1 MKRLILPI
9 AKLVVWIVIAGALVK
24 IAFFS
29 TPAAET
35 AAKPWVDFKPSTV
48 VATLGSISNEFTVNG
63 SVVSDPAAEVKST
76 VTGTV
81 AKFEA
86 PEGSLVETGAPII
99 TLTAEVTET
108 EEGTPTTDEN
118 GQQVPG
124 APTTTTYTV
133 YRTIYANAN
142 GKVKYSVLQ
151 NQEVAVGTAVAS
163 ISPGT
168 LSIEAALSPAQRYSL
183 TAVPDSA
190 TVTVTP
196 GPGPFE
202 CHNIKLVNSEQSAPA
217 GGGQQQPGQ
226 EAPGGAGGTTSSSAK
241 LTCPVPGDITL
252 YPGLSAKVAIHTGDA
267 DGVITIPTTAVKGD
281 YQRGTVWKMGPD
293 GRAKPTEVELGLTDG
308 FLVEIKSGLAAGD
321 EVLEF
326 VPGTEEELD
335 PSKYIHDPFMEQME
349 QQDAPEGGEG
359 DGGKDQGAIEPD
371 IEILED
377 GSEKFTDP
385 DGNTVIFRKDGS
397 STITS
402 PDGKV
407 TEFDKDGKVIKDE
420 IGLTKELTGS
430 SEEKPVGGN

>member
-29 TPAAET
+29 TPNT
-35 AAKPWVDFKPSTV
+35 DKAAKPWVDFKPSVV
-48 VATLGSISNEFTVNG
+48 VATLGTISNEFTVNG
-63 SVVSDPAAEVKST
+63 SVVADPATEVKST

-86 PEGSLVETGAPII
+86 PEGSTVESGAPII
-99 TLTAEVTET
+99 TLVAEVTET
-108 EEGTPTTDEN
+108 EEGTATVDEN
-118 GQQVPG
+118 GQTVPA
-124 APTTTTYTV
+124 APTTTTYKV

-142 GKVKYSVLQ
+142 GVVKYNVLE
-151 NQEVAVGTAVAS
+151 NQEVAVATLVAS

-168 LSIEAALSPAQRYSL
+168 LSIEASLSPAQRYSL
-183 TAVPDSA
+183 SSVPETA

-202 CHNIKLVNSEQSAPA
+202 CHNIKLVSGESGSSS
-217 GGGQQQPGQ
+217 GGTQPQQPGQ
-226 EAPGGAGGTTSSSAK
+226 DNGAGSADNNSNAK

-267 DGVITIPTTAVKGD
+267 DGVITVPTTAVKGD

-308 FLVEIKSGLAAGD
+308 FMIEIKSGLAAGD

-326 VPGTEEELD
+326 VPGTEAELD
-335 PSKYIHDPFMEQME
+335 PSQFIHDPFLEQLKE
-349 QQDAPEGGEG
+349 QEESSGGEE
-359 DGGKDQGAIEPD
+359 DKSVIAPD
-371 IEILED
+371 IEVLED
-377 GSEKFTDP
+377 GSEQFTDP
-385 DGNTVIFRKDGS
+385 DGNTVVLRKDGS
-397 STITS
+397 TMITS

-407 TEFDKDGKVIKDE
+407 SEFDKDGKVVKDE
-420 IGLTKELTGS
+420 IGLAPS
-430 SEEKPVGGN
+430 SGGDKPAGGI